1 MAQKNFL
8 ERADQRF
15 SQAGE
20 KSEAQLKALLQ
31 PVEAT
36 LKRYEDGVVK
46 VERERQEAYGNLTGM
61 IETMRAGQDAVR
73 SEAAKLVN
81 ALRSAPKA
89 RGRWGEQQ
97 PRNGLETC
105 GLSEH
110 TAFQTEVSVKG
121 EDGRLR
127 PNALLRGPGGR
138 SRGVDD
144 TV

>member
-8 ERADQRF
+8 ERAEQRF

-46 VERERQEAYGNLTGM
+46 VERERKEAYGNLTGM

-73 SEAAKLVN
+73 SEAAKLVY

-89 RGRWGEQQ
+89 RGRWGDQQ
-97 PRNGLETC
+97 HRNVLATC
-105 GLSEH
+105 VLPANTALQTAERVAGEGSE
-110 TAFQTEVSVKG
+110 ERSVG
-121 EDGRLR
+121 
-127 PNALLRGPGGR
+127 
-138 SRGVDD
+138 
-144 TV
+144 

>member
-36 LKRYEDGVVK
+36 LKRYEDAVVT

-61 IETMRAGQDAVR
+61 IETTRAAQDAVR
-73 SEAAKLVN
+73 SEAATLCN
-81 ALRSAPKA
+81 ALRSAPTE
-89 RGRWGEQQ
+89 RRRWGEK
-97 PRNGLETC
+97 PLRNVIETC
-105 GLSEH
+105 GLPAH
-110 TAFQTEVSVKG
+110 TPLPPAWSAEG
-121 EDGRLR
+121 EGCR
-127 PNALLRGPGGR
+127 
-138 SRGVDD
+138 
-144 TV
+144 

>member
-36 LKRYEDGVVK
+36 LKRYEDGVVT

-73 SEAAKLVN
+73 SETAKLVN
-81 ALRSAPKA
+81 ALRSAPQADRKS
-89 RGRWGEQQ
+89 
-97 PRNGLETC
+97 T
-105 GLSEH
+105 
-110 TAFQTEVSVKG
+110 
-121 EDGRLR
+121 RL
-127 PNALLRGPGGR
+127 N
-138 SRGVDD
+138 SS
-144 TV
+144 